1 MKSGWKI
8 ILIVVVIAILLGA
21 VCMGVG
27 AMTGADFTRIWATL
41 DNRYHV
47 DMYYQYF
54 IEVWNTLATELAAYA
69 NKKSELHEA
78 VPIF

>member
-21 VCMGVG
+21 ICIGVG

-54 IEVWNTLATELAAYA
+54 VEVGNTLVTVLA
-69 NKKSELHEA
+69 
-78 VPIF
+78 P

>member
-8 ILIVVVIAILLGA
+8 ILIVVIIAILLGA
-21 VCMGVG
+21 ICIGVG

-54 IEVWNTLATELAAYA
+54 VEVGNTLVTVLA
-69 NKKSELHEA
+69 
-78 VPIF
+78 P

>member
-21 VCMGVG
+21 ICIGVG

-54 IEVWNTLATELAAYA
+54 VEVGNTLITVLAA
-69 NKKSELHEA
+69 
-78 VPIF
+78 

>member
-21 VCMGVG
+21 ICIGVG
-27 AMTGADFTRIWATL
+27 AMTGADFSRIWATL

-54 IEVWNTLATELAAYA
+54 VEVWNTLATVLA
-69 NKKSELHEA
+69 
-78 VPIF
+78 P

>member
-54 IEVWNTLATELAAYA
+54 IEV
-69 NKKSELHEA
+69 
-78 VPIF
+78 

>member
-21 VCMGVG
+21 ICIGVG

-47 DMYYQYF
+47 NMYYQYF
-54 IEVWNTLATELAAYA
+54 VELWNTLVTVLA
-69 NKKSELHEA
+69 
-78 VPIF
+78 P

>member
-21 VCMGVG
+21 ICIGVG
-27 AMTGADFTRIWATL
+27 AMTGADFSRIWATL

-54 IEVWNTLATELAAYA
+54 VEVWNTLAAELA
-69 NKKSELHEA
+69 
-78 VPIF
+78 

>member
-21 VCMGVG
+21 ICIGVG
-27 AMTGADFTRIWATL
+27 AMTGADFSRIWATL

-54 IEVWNTLATELAAYA
+54 VEVGNTLVTVLA
-69 NKKSELHEA
+69 
-78 VPIF
+78 P

>member
-1 MKSGWKI
+1 MKSGWKV
-8 ILIVVVIAILLGA
+8 ILIVVVVACLLGA
-21 VCMGVG
+21 ICIGVG

-54 IEVWNTLATELAAYA
+54 IEVWNTLATAWAA
-69 NKKSELHEA
+69 
-78 VPIF
+78 

>member
-54 IEVWNTLATELAAYA
+54 VEVGNTLVTVLA
-69 NKKSELHEA
+69 
-78 VPIF
+78 P

>member
-21 VCMGVG
+21 ICIGVG

-47 DMYYQYF
+47 HMYYQYF
-54 IEVWNTLATELAAYA
+54 VEVWNTLATELAA
-69 NKKSELHEA
+69 
-78 VPIF
+78 

>member
-21 VCMGVG
+21 ICIGVG

-41 DNRYHV
+41 DNRSHV

-54 IEVWNTLATELAAYA
+54 VEVWNTLATELAA
-69 NKKSELHEA
+69 
-78 VPIF
+78 

>member
-21 VCMGVG
+21 ICIGVG

-47 DMYYQYF
+47 DMYYEYF
-54 IEVWNTLATELAAYA
+54 VEVGNTLVTVLAA
-69 NKKSELHEA
+69 
-78 VPIF
+78 

>member
-21 VCMGVG
+21 ICIGVG

-47 DMYYQYF
+47 NMYYQYF
-54 IEVWNTLATELAAYA
+54 VEVWNTLVTVLA
-69 NKKSELHEA
+69 
-78 VPIF
+78 P

>member
-47 DMYYQYF
+47 VMYYQYF
-54 IEVWNTLATELAAYA
+54 VEVWNTLATELAA
-69 NKKSELHEA
+69 
-78 VPIF
+78 

>member
-8 ILIVVVIAILLGA
+8 ILIVVVIAILRGA
-21 VCMGVG
+21 ICIGVG

-54 IEVWNTLATELAAYA
+54 VEVWNTLATELAA
-69 NKKSELHEA
+69 
-78 VPIF
+78 

>member
-8 ILIVVVIAILLGA
+8 ILIVVVIAVLLGA

-47 DMYYQYF
+47 EMYYQYF
-54 IEVWNTLATELAAYA
+54 AEVWNTLVTELAA
-69 NKKSELHEA
+69 
-78 VPIF
+78 

>member
-54 IEVWNTLATELAAYA
+54 IDVRNTLVTVFAA
-69 NKKSELHEA
+69 
-78 VPIF
+78 

>member
-8 ILIVVVIAILLGA
+8 ILLVVLIAILLGA

-27 AMTGADFTRIWATL
+27 MMTGADFTRIWSTL
-41 DNRYHV
+41 DDKYHV

-54 IEVWNTLATELAAYA
+54 MEVWCLLQAEL
-69 NKKSELHEA
+69 L
-78 VPIF
+78 

>member
-21 VCMGVG
+21 ICIGVG
-27 AMTGADFTRIWATL
+27 AMTGADFSRIWATL

-47 DMYYQYF
+47 GMYYKYF
-54 IEVWNTLATELAAYA
+54 IEVRNTLVTVLAA
-69 NKKSELHEA
+69 
-78 VPIF
+78 

>member
-8 ILIVVVIAILLGA
+8 ILIVVVVAILLGA
-21 VCMGVG
+21 ICIGVG

-41 DNRYHV
+41 DSRYHV

-54 IEVWNTLATELAAYA
+54 VEVWNTLVTELAA
-69 NKKSELHEA
+69 
-78 VPIF
+78 

>member
-54 IEVWNTLATELAAYA
+54 VEVWNTLVTELAA
-69 NKKSELHEA
+69 
-78 VPIF
+78 

>member
-27 AMTGADFTRIWATL
+27 AMTGADFARIWATL

-54 IEVWNTLATELAAYA
+54 VEVWNTLATELAA
-69 NKKSELHEA
+69 
-78 VPIF
+78 

>member
-8 ILIVVVIAILLGA
+8 ILIVVVIAILLVA
-21 VCMGVG
+21 ICIGVG
-27 AMTGADFTRIWATL
+27 AMPGADFSRIWATL

-54 IEVWNTLATELAAYA
+54 VEVWNTLATELAA
-69 NKKSELHEA
+69 
-78 VPIF
+78 

>member
-21 VCMGVG
+21 ICIGVG

-54 IEVWNTLATELAAYA
+54 VEVGNTLVTVLAA
-69 NKKSELHEA
+69 
-78 VPIF
+78 

>member
-21 VCMGVG
+21 ICIGVG
-27 AMTGADFTRIWATL
+27 AMTGADFSRIWATL

-54 IEVWNTLATELAAYA
+54 VEVWNTLVTVLAA
-69 NKKSELHEA
+69 
-78 VPIF
+78 

>member
-54 IEVWNTLATELAAYA
+54 VEVWNTLVTVLAA
-69 NKKSELHEA
+69 
-78 VPIF
+78 